1 MKLMGERWLA
11 LENFQQ
17 LRRFLR
23 FASLLVALMALTGQ
37 GVRVR
42 AAEEVAIRFLITASE
57 VALQRENTLDA
68 RAIQQDAVALFGVG
82 DKLITG
88 ERGRAVLDFSGVQTA
103 LLLPNSQLSFIAV
116 SDETGTTTLHLHLDG
131 HIIFDRPT
139 PAANLIIRVETSY
152 LTVSATK
159 AIGIWANYENSDIV
173 TTPVEPVRIDT
184 GETFQTINAGEGIF
198 VDETETQIVGLLDN
212 GAPYVHAAQLIG
224 ILKGCP
230 AIVTRTAGQSLNVRV
245 GSNINTSPIGYVDE
259 NAAVALVGVNE
270 NGQWSRVQRF
280 SGFGWIFTSYVDQ
293 LILECP
299 ERPTYPAVH
308 FERNLELNELQ
319 PVEIRLIQPFYG
331 IPESNPWVFRSL
343 REAVYDDF

>member
-1 MKLMGERWLA
+1 MKLMGKRGHASENTQHLRQIPRLA
-11 LENFQQ
+11 I
-17 LRRFLR
+17 
-23 FASLLVALMALTGQ
+23 LLVALIALTGQ
-37 GVRVR
+37 VVQSR
-42 AAEEVAIRFLITASE
+42 ATEAVAIRFLITSSE
-57 VALQRENTLDA
+57 VSLQRDNTVDA
-68 RAIQQDAVALFGVG
+68 RAIRQDAVALFGIG

-103 LLLPNSQLSFIAV
+103 LLLPNSQLSFSAV
-116 SDETGTTTLHLHLDG
+116 SDESGTTTLHLQLDG
-131 HIIFDRPT
+131 HIVLDTPT
-139 PAANLIIRVETSY
+139 PAASLSVRVETNH
-152 LTVSATK
+152 LAVSATSP
-159 AIGIWANYENSDIV
+159 IGIWANYENSDIV

-184 GETFQTINAGEGIF
+184 GESFQTINGGEGIF
-198 VDETETQIVGLLDN
+198 VDETETQIVNLLGN

-280 SGFGWIFTSYVDQ
+280 SGFGWLSTSYVDQ
-293 LILECP
+293 LIPECP

-308 FERNLELNELQ
+308 FERNLELTELQ

-331 IPESNPWVFRSL
+331 TPESNPWVFRSL
-343 REAVYDDF
+343 REAVYEDF